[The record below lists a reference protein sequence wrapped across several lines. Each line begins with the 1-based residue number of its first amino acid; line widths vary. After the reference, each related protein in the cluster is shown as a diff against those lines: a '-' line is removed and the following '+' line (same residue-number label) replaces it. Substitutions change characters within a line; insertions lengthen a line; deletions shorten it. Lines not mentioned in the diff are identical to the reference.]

1 MRDYRLDIH
10 DLLMTLILI
19 SPIAMLL
26 QRQLDSVN
34 RIVVGGILIC
44 LVLSLIIKKC
54 LKRKTVCIIFLGAA
68 IFIYSLLNIERTY
81 FSVNMLFYYPLWV
94 LYLFYC
100 VDLNEEMYSAFQRC
114 KIVARTVI
122 WIWSILVLISFA
134 LPSSYTHG
142 DFHSFAQGN
151 FRFAP
156 TVIFMA
162 ALIWA
167 YSGFFQERK
176 YMIFMII
183 PFVSMIANGSRTYTI
198 IMLLMMSLAFYNFF
212 EKKRYFWVMLVPIVF
227 MVVDVLAGSQFVSKF
242 QRAMNNSY
250 VKDPLA
256 AFTSNR
262 SVFWAGELR
271 LFDSASIIEKLIGGG
286 LTSSYVKNVMVTGQA
301 IWAHNDFLEALNAHG
316 IIGLFVYIYCFIN
329 TYKFFNRKYGFVWFQ
344 TCVFLACCFLNAFF
358 NGLYVYTTAMLS
370 IPFLAYA
377 VTIDFSVIRAKEK
390 AGCDEYNE

>member
-1 MRDYRLDIH
+1 MREYRLNIH
-10 DLLMTLILI
+10 DLMMSFILF

-26 QRQLDSVN
+26 QRQLDAVN

-44 LVLSLIIKKC
+44 LILCILRGRN
-54 LKRKTVCIIFLGAA
+54 LKRKTISVISLGAA
-68 IFIYSLLNIERTY
+68 IFIYSVLNINRAY
-81 FSVNMLFYYPLWV
+81 FSINMLFYYPLWI
-94 LYLFYC
+94 LFLFYC
-100 VDLNEEMYSAFQRC
+100 VDSNEKMFSAFFRC
-114 KIVARTVI
+114 KKVARTVI
-122 WIWSILVLISFA
+122 WTWSVLVLISFA
-134 LPSSYTHG
+134 LPSSYSDG

-167 YSGFFQERK
+167 YSGFFKERK
-176 YMIFMII
+176 YMIFMVV
-183 PFVSMIANGSRTYTI
+183 PFASMIANGSRTYTV
-198 IMLLMMSLAFYNFF
+198 IMLLMMGLAFYNFF
-212 EKKRYFWVMLVPIVF
+212 EKKSYFWVMLLPVVLLA
-227 MVVDVLAGSQFVSKF
+227 VDVLAGSQFVSKF

-271 LFDSASIIEKLIGGG
+271 LFNSSSIIEKLIGGG

-316 IIGLFVYIYCFIN
+316 IIGLFIYIYCFIHA
-329 TYKFFNRKYGFVWFQ
+329 YKFFKKKYSFTWFQ
-344 TCVFLACCFLNAFF
+344 ASVFLMCCFLNAFF

-377 VTIDFSVIRAKEK
+377 VTIDFSAIRAKEK
-390 AGCDEYNE
+390 TNNEGYNE